1 MLVSNSEECSTGRR
15 VFAGKSDKLLED
27 KILPSLRAVK
37 SESEKFQELND
48 GNSRKKL
55 DIPKTAFR
63 WFPIIQYS
71 KKAEFKAFLD
81 ELAGD
86 KPLAQIL
93 QDAQDVKKKAQK
105 IRIPGFPSKK
115 GEVFLLLA
123 EFNVP
128 VSRAA
133 WYLKLLA
140 FYGQSVSTE
149 QTSKGRSKR
158 TAGADPA
165 EEWTKKIL
173 LFLEDLWPKLTDA
186 NAPQDSF

>member
-1 MLVSNSEECSTGRR
+1 M
-15 VFAGKSDKLLED
+15 
-27 KILPSLRAVK
+27 
-37 SESEKFQELND
+37 
-48 GNSRKKL
+48 
-55 DIPKTAFR
+55 DIPKGAFR
-63 WFPIIQYS
+63 WFQIVQFQ
-71 KKAEFKAFLD
+71 KKSEFKVFLE

-93 QDAQDVKKKAQK
+93 QAAQDLKKKAHK
-105 IRIPGFPSKK
+105 MRIPGFPSKK

-140 FYGQSVSTE
+140 LYCQNHTVE

-158 TAGADPA
+158 AAGADPA

-186 NAPQDSF
+186 NAPQATFHRITLD